1 MTDHD
6 QKPFADV
13 GMRRHSDDD
22 KRHGLHGKTCRRLT
36 SGQAFIE
43 EKLDRQLPCSRTS
56 RSVKWT
62 AFEVEGERDCLHS
75 LRDSFAWEHVP
86 ALLHQHTIEPPLVQK
101 CSDGTLK
108 TTYQL
113 EPVLEQIFQADA
125 DDQTRRG
132 ARKHGPATDGKLYQL
147 RPHSK
152 RPVLFALPPTEAP
165 GGVRGKLL
173 QPVRMGEVRSTHC
186 LPIVRKDHMSHAWDV
201 THNGGVGNAQLTID
215 LGADCLLSHLS
226 TQGRQPPTRQ
236 YPSVRRERKR
246 CTANLQG
253 QSYSAAL
260 LTGLGRRA
268 TRAAADARRTS
279 LEEEEEGAEAGE
291 GAGGYFVE
299 GRPRWSLK
307 THGRYEGP
315 FWRVVDLKG
324 GRNRCGRTGRVY
336 TPGERWL
343 QWVSRYMVEARADG
357 GRSWLPLGAFKG
369 NTNATDEVAHDLG
382 GLRARYVR
390 ITPLDVEGGGALRVG
405 LYGLGAAEVARGE
418 SLASH
423 GDACAAEEPPEP
435 ITYTLRTAPPS
446 LNTKYTHC
454 ERHVYRYGRD
464 RDWYGRDARSKVRL
478 TRRLQAWVDGA
489 NGVEEAEWAAEW
501 AEAELVADAMRESE
515 AQAQAEAEAKAAAA
529 EKVETLASIAVCGL
543 EYAASFLAAHGGDLD
558 RAVRAL
564 LEPTD
569 GLDEELFGETSQL
582 SDASSRLLLSV
593 SACSSERSSVAL
605 AVDLADV
612 TSEWSEIA
620 EIEEDLI
627 SLPSDWEQDVSHQP
641 ASTDDEAID

>member
-1 MTDHD
+1 M
-6 QKPFADV
+6 
-13 GMRRHSDDD
+13 
-22 KRHGLHGKTCRRLT
+22 HGGSTGT
-36 SGQAFIE
+36 E
-43 EKLDRQLPCSRTS
+43 
-56 RSVKWT
+56 
-62 AFEVEGERDCLHS
+62 
-75 LRDSFAWEHVP
+75 
-86 ALLHQHTIEPPLVQK
+86 LL
-101 CSDGTLK
+101 
-108 TTYQL
+108 
-113 EPVLEQIFQADA
+113 
-125 DDQTRRG
+125 RG
-132 ARKHGPATDGKLYQL
+132 AAHWPWPPRHARCRGGSAE
-147 RPHSK
+147 
-152 RPVLFALPPTEAP
+152 FARGGGGGGGGGAP
-165 GGVRGKLL
+165 
-173 QPVRMGEVRSTHC
+173 
-186 LPIVRKDHMSHAWDV
+186 
-201 THNGGVGNAQLTID
+201 
-215 LGADCLLSHLS
+215 
-226 TQGRQPPTRQ
+226 
-236 YPSVRRERKR
+236 
-246 CTANLQG
+246 
-253 QSYSAAL
+253 
-260 LTGLGRRA
+260 
-268 TRAAADARRTS
+268 
-279 LEEEEEGAEAGE
+279 
-291 GAGGYFVE
+291 GYFVE

-357 GRSWLPLGAFKG
+357 GRSWVPLGAFKG

-405 LYGLGAAEVARGE
+405 LYGLGAAEAARGE

-435 ITYTLRTAPPS
+435 ITYTLCTAPPS

-464 RDWYGRDARSKVRL
+464 RDGYGRDARSKVRL
-478 TRRLQAWVDGA
+478 TRRLQAWDEGA

-501 AEAELVADAMRESE
+501 AEAELEADAMRESE

-641 ASTDDEAID
+641 ASVDD